1 MKYLVL
7 LLSTCLVLSSCVV
20 LDLRPT
26 RKIEPLAF
34 DVGEVTDSLALVY
47 PATSELNYYD
57 DFTKTFKLDSLHK
70 LTSVQLDLIKEVMH
84 AVHEFS
90 GKPTRKWLADE
101 HALDLLA
108 LRNAGKRLPKGG
120 QAQLLTS
127 ALHATGMKARTV
139 FLMTNDAEI
148 TKEKA
153 GHYLTE
159 VWVTEQKRWVMAD
172 PEYNLIALIGDFS
185 LSALD
190 LQASIIA
197 NRSYRFLNR
206 EGELSEKEKTA
217 YLRFIPHQ
225 LFYFSTSFD
234 QRLSPDEP
242 HTVGTYTHLLLVP
255 NEVETPQFFQRTKS
269 LENYLVIHSKSDF
282 YAEP

>member
-7 LLSTCLVLSSCVV
+7 LLSTCFVLSSCVV

-26 RKIEPLAF
+26 RKIEPLTF
-34 DVGEVTDSLALVY
+34 NIGDVNDSLAVVY
-47 PATSELNYYD
+47 PASAELNYYD
-57 DFTKTFKLDSLHK
+57 DFTNVFKLDSLQRQ
-70 LTSVQLDLIKEVMH
+70 TSVQLDLIKLVMQ
-84 AVHEFS
+84 AVHDFT

-108 LRNAGKRLPKGG
+108 IRNSGKRLPKGG
-120 QAQLLTS
+120 QAQLLTT

-139 FLMTNDAEI
+139 FLMTNDAEV
-148 TKEKA
+148 TKDKA

-159 VWVTEQKRWVMAD
+159 VWVSEHKRWVMAD
-172 PEYNLIALIGDFS
+172 PEYNLIAMIGDFP

-197 NRSYRFLNR
+197 NRSYRFMNR
-206 EGELSEKEKTA
+206 DGELSEKAKTA
-217 YLRFIPHQ
+217 YLRFIPHH

-242 HTVGTYTHLLLVP
+242 HSVGTYTHLLLVP
-255 NEVETPQFFQRTKS
+255 NEVEIPKFFQRTKS
-269 LENYLVIHSKSDF
+269 LENYFVIHSKSDF